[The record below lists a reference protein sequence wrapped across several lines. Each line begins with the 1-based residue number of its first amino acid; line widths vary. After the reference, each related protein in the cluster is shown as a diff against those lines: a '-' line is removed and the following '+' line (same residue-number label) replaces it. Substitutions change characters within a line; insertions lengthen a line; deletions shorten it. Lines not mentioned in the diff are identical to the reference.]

1 MAYISFLISH
11 VPTAHS
17 FFQKKSILINPTQ
30 NLEAVFLRL
39 HNHFTAYRKAAFQRT
54 PEKENEGDLPAVLV
68 PCARDESRTHTS
80 QLTLAPETSA
90 STISPPALE
99 VDCKYTEYLRN
110 RKQNQARIH
119 NLVT

>member
-1 MAYISFLISH
+1 MKIFHLKEH
-11 VPTAHS
+11 FKQFKTAS
-17 FFQKKSILINPTQ
+17 KFRSC
-30 NLEAVFLRL
+30 FLRL

-110 RKQNQARIH
+110 RKQNQARTQ
-119 NLVT
+119 NLKTVAQRERQNIQR

>member
-1 MAYISFLISH
+1 MAYIFSAHLKTKMRATFRPSSF
-11 VPTAHS
+11 
-17 FFQKKSILINPTQ
+17 
-30 NLEAVFLRL
+30 
-39 HNHFTAYRKAAFQRT
+39 
-54 PEKENEGDLPAVLV
+54 
-68 PCARDESRTHTS
+68 CARDESRTHTS

-119 NLVT
+119 NLKTVAQRERQNIQR